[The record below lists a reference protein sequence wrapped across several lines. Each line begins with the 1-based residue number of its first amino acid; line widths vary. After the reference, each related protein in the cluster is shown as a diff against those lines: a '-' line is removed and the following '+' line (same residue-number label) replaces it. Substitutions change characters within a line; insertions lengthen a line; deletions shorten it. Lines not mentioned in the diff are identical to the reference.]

1 MKTVNDKI
9 LRTFVAALFEAGGVP
24 SEDALTVSD
33 CLVEANLRGVD
44 THGVFRVPGYLE
56 RLRQGAVNPLPS
68 IQVTR
73 TAHATLL
80 MDADNAYGAV
90 AGKLAMAKGMDLARK
105 TGVALVSI
113 KHSNHYGMAAYYIL
127 QAISGNMA
135 GMAFTNAS
143 PALPPWGG
151 SQPFFGTSP
160 LAVGIP
166 GGKTVPFV
174 LEMAMAV
181 LARGNVY
188 AAAKHHEQIPPG
200 LALDKDGNPT
210 TNPHDLINGGTMLPF
225 GGVKGAALSMLM
237 DILGGVFS
245 GANFAGTVANPL
257 FEPQR
262 AADVGHMFVVFRPD
276 LTMPLKTFQDRM
288 DELVRKT
295 KEQPRAAGFKEILI
309 PGERESRVR
318 ASRLKDGIPLK
329 QGTVDSLNE
338 EAQRM
343 GIETILAISDNPEG
357 AQ

>member
-1 MKTVNDKI
+1 MKTVDDET
-9 LRTFVAALFEAGGVP
+9 LRTFVAELFETGGVP
-24 SEDALTVSD
+24 PADALTVSD

-44 THGVFRVPGYLE
+44 THGVFRAPGYLE
-56 RLRQGAVNPLPS
+56 RLRQGAVNPTPS

-73 TAHATLL
+73 LAHAALL
-80 MDADNAYGAV
+80 VDADNAYGAV
-90 AGKLAMAKGMDLARK
+90 AGKLAMAKGMDLAK
-105 TGVALVSI
+105 ETGVALVSI

-127 QAISGNMA
+127 QAITGNMA
-135 GMAFTNAS
+135 SMAFTNAS

-174 LEMAMAV
+174 LDMAMTV

-188 AAAKHHEQIPPG
+188 AAAKHKEQIPPG

-210 TNPHDLINGGTMLPF
+210 TSPDDLINGGTMLPF
-225 GGVKGAALSMLM
+225 GGVKGAGLSMMM

-245 GANFAGTVANPL
+245 GSSFAGTVANPL
-257 FEPQR
+257 FETHR
-262 AADVGHMFVVFRPD
+262 AADVGHMFVIFRPD
-276 LTMPLKTFQDRM
+276 LTMPLKAFQNRM
-288 DELVRKT
+288 DDLVRKT
-295 KEQPRAAGFKEILI
+295 KAQPRAAGFEEILI

-318 ASRLKDGIPLK
+318 ASRLRDGIPLK

-338 EAQRM
+338 EAERM
-343 GIETILAISDNPEG
+343 GIDVRL
-357 AQ
+357 